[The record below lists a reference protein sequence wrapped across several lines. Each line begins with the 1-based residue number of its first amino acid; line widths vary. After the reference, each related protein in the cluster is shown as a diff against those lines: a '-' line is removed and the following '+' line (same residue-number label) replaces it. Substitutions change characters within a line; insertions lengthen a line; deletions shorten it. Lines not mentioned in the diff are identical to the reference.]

1 MWRFW
6 MISKLLPKGVRLL
19 RRVPITRYVRLN
31 VSKHGIGI
39 SVGRRGAFISLNPL
53 GKLQLW
59 LGLPG
64 TGLGYR
70 KQIDIQQLLSALLSA
85 GAILVQRRHGSTTGR
100 GDEHGGTERSKRRR
114 PGRIRRNNDPKWRA
128 AVEEAK
134 RISQE
139 YLRQRQAE
147 SQNREADSNRHD
159 PPFGSHPEERP

>member
-1 MWRFW
+1 

-19 RRVPITRYVRLN
+19 RRFPITRYLRLN

-39 SVGRRGAFISLNPL
+39 AVGRRGASISLSPL

-70 KQIDIQQLLSALLSA
+70 KQIDIRQLLSALLSA
-85 GAILVQRRHGSTTGR
+85 GAILVERRHGGSTTGR
-100 GDEHGGTERSKRRR
+100 DNEHRSTERSRRRR

-128 AVEEAK
+128 VVEEAK

-147 SQNREADSNRHD
+147 SQNREAAPNEND